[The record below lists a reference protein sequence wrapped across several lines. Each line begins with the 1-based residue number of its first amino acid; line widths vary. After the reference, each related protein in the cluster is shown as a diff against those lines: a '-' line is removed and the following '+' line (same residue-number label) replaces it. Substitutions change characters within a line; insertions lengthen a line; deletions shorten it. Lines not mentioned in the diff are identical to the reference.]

1 MTLRHRAVEAVE
13 PGAEPICRLTREEG
27 LRRQADTERLFA
39 ALSYQREMDDGRSEW
54 CFSGDPGALWDLVSV
69 FVDEES
75 QCCPFFTFEQIER
88 PDGIILHV
96 SAPVDPGRSG

>member
-1 MTLRHRAVEAVE
+1 MTARHRTIPASE
-13 PGAEPICRLTREEG
+13 PDAAPECRLTREEG

-39 ALSYQREMDDGRSEW
+39 ALSYQREMDDGGSEW

-88 PDGIILHV
+88 PDGVILQV
-96 SAPVDPGRSG
+96 WAPVDPGRSG